1 MRVAVVGGSG
11 NVGTHVLDALTAA
24 PEVSSV
30 VGISRRLPDRSAE
43 PYRSADWVTLD
54 VGAEAADDA
63 EEEAIVSRLAQ
74 AFAGADAVV
83 HLAWLIQPNHDRN
96 LMRRT
101 NVDGTRRV
109 TRACAAAGVR
119 QLVCATSWAA
129 YSPVDDDVP
138 RDESWLTGGIP
149 SSHYSVDK
157 AAQERVLD
165 EFEAAHPEVV
175 VTRMRTALIFAAD
188 AGAEIGRYFLGPW
201 VPRGLLRPGALP
213 VLPLPTGL
221 RVHVVHAEDAA
232 QAYLRVILQRAGG
245 AFNVTADEVL
255 WPADLAR
262 ILDHGRYVEISPRL
276 IRPFLDLA
284 WSARVFASDA
294 GWLDMAMGVP
304 VMDGG
309 RIKRVTGW
317 QPRHD
322 AESTLRELLEG
333 LVAGGGRTSVPM
345 RPQDTQFE
353 GAPSADGDSR
363 RARSG
368 RHADPTVTVTGT
380 GATMAADVP
389 PHIDRNLL
397 GIYLSDHLMGATGG
411 VNRIERMAKAYADT
425 ELGPELGRLATE
437 IGAARRELAALID
450 RLDLPSKPHR
460 QAAAWVAEHV
470 GRLKLNGRLL
480 SRSPLSVVL
489 ELEIMRAAV
498 AGQLGLWQTLVD
510 LAPELGL
517 PTEPFEDLAERSR
530 GFQSRLERLHE
541 KAREPAFR
549 VDEKIS

>member
-54 VGAEAADDA
+54 IGAEAADDA
-63 EEEAIVSRLAQ
+63 AEEAIVSRLAR

-109 TRACAAAGVR
+109 ARACAAAGVK
-119 QLVCATSWAA
+119 QLVCASSWAA

-138 RDESWLTGGIP
+138 RDESWTTGGTP
-149 SSHYSVDK
+149 SSHYGVDK

-165 EFEAAHPEVV
+165 ELEAAHPEVV

-201 VPRGLLRPGALP
+201 VPRALLRPGALP
-213 VLPLPTGL
+213 VLPLPKGL
-221 RVHVVHAEDAA
+221 RLHVVHAEDAA
-232 QAYLRVILQRAGG
+232 QAYLQVILQRAGG

-284 WSARVFASDA
+284 WNARVIASDA
-294 GWLDMAMGVP
+294 GWLDMAMAVP
-304 VMDGG
+304 VMDGS
-309 RIKRVTGW
+309 RLKRVTGW
-317 QPRHD
+317 RPRHD

-333 LVAGGGRTSVPM
+333 LVEGGGRASVPM

-353 GAPSADGDSR
+353 GAPSEGDSR
-363 RARSG
+363 RARRG

-380 GATMAADVP
+380 GETMSADVP
-389 PHIDRNLL
+389 PHLDRNLL
-397 GIYLSDHLMGATGG
+397 GIYLSDHLTGATGG
-411 VNRIERMAKAYADT
+411 VSRIGRMAQAYADT
-425 ELGPELGRLATE
+425 ELGPELSRLATE

-470 GRLKLNGRLL
+470 GRLKLNGRLT

-510 LAPELGL
+510 LAPDLGL
-517 PTEPFEDLAERSR
+517 PTEPFEELAERSR

-541 KAREPAFR
+541 QARGPAFR
-549 VDEKIS
+549 VGEKIA

>member
-43 PYRSADWVTLD
+43 PYRSADWVTID

-63 EEEAIVSRLAQ
+63 AEEAVVSRLVQ

-83 HLAWLIQPNHDRN
+83 HLAWLIQPNHDRD

-101 NVDGTRRV
+101 NVEGTRRV
-109 TRACAAAGVR
+109 ARACAVAGVK
-119 QLVCATSWAA
+119 QLVCASSWAA

-138 RDESWLTGGIP
+138 RDESWRTGGIR

-213 VLPLPTGL
+213 VLPLPAGL

-232 QAYLRVILQRAGG
+232 QAYLQVILQRAGG

-284 WSARVFASDA
+284 WNARVFASDA

-322 AESTLRELLEG
+322 AESALRELLEG
-333 LVAGGGRTSVPM
+333 LVAGGGRASVPM

-353 GAPSADGDSR
+353 GAPSEGASG
-363 RARSG
+363 RARGG

-380 GATMAADVP
+380 GETMSADVP
-389 PHIDRNLL
+389 PHLDRNLL
-397 GIYLSDHLMGATGG
+397 GIYLSDHLMGASGG
-411 VNRIERMAKAYADT
+411 VSRIERMAEVYADT
-425 ELGPELGRLATE
+425 DLGPELGRLATE
-437 IGAARRELAALID
+437 IGAARHELAALID

-460 QAAAWVAEHV
+460 QAVAWVAEHV
-470 GRLKLNGRLL
+470 GRLKLNGRLM

-517 PTEPFEDLAERSR
+517 PTEPFEELAESSR
-530 GFQSRLERLHE
+530 GFQTRLERLHE
-541 KAREPAFR
+541 QAREPAFR
-549 VDEKIS
+549 AGEKIA